1 MKKLKDYMEAQET
14 TEVKLNANSV
24 KLAKKILKQQGKTV
38 TDEEITDLIKTLL
51 EEEIE
56 IQKKMKEK

>member
-38 TDEEITDLIKTLL
+38 TDKAIANLIKKLL
-51 EEEIE
+51 EEEIK
-56 IQKKMKEK
+56 IANRGDV